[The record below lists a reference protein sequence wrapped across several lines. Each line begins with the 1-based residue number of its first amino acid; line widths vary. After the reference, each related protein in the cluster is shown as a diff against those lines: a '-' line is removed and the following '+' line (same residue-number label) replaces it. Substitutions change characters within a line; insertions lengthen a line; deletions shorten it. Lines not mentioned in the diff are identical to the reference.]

1 MACKFIRMQ
10 HQLKLKKRRRMS
22 MLLHLKMVNQS
33 MTDAVIFGTGRQP
46 NTDQLGLE
54 KYESSP

>member
-1 MACKFIRMQ
+1 
-10 HQLKLKKRRRMS
+10 MS
-22 MLLHLKMVNQS
+22 TLLHFENGES
-33 MTDAVIFGTGRQP
+33 ITTDAVIFGTGRQP